1 MRPELIYL
9 AGINILTFI
18 VFGADKY
25 KARHHRY
32 RIPEN
37 TLMCLTAIGGGAG
50 ALAGMQVFRHKTKHL
65 KFRLGVPVILAA
77 EAAVLLWYFAR

>member
-32 RIPEN
+32 LIAEN
-37 TLMCLTAIGGGAG
+37 KLMFLTSFGVCAG
-50 ALAGMQVFRHKTKHL
+50 ALA
-65 KFRLGVPVILAA
+65 
-77 EAAVLLWYFAR
+77 